1 MERCAAGDI
10 MVTASLSW
18 RRNLGPPRLSNIV
31 SIAAGGAHNLALRA
45 DGTVVAWDY
54 NNHGQTNVPPGLSNV
69 VAIAAGGDHS
79 LALKSDG
86 RRSWLGQNSYGEST
100 VPPGLG
106 RVIAISA
113 GFHDSMALVLPSSPT
128 LQAQLAGGELVLSW
142 PTNYPDF
149 TLQCSPDLRTVDWT
163 DCRSPPV
170 VSGGQFWVTNPIP
183 GSAEFFR
190 LRGAVTTNNT
200 RSTETHIRNRPR
212 SSLSP

>member
-1 MERCAAGDI
+1 MRGWGHNGYGQLELAP
-10 MVTASLSW
+10 
-18 RRNLGPPRLSNIV
+18 NLGPPRLSNIV

-86 RRSWLGQNSYGEST
+86 TVVAWGDNSYGEST

-170 VSGGQFWVTNPIP
+170 V
-183 GSAEFFR
+183 
-190 LRGAVTTNNT
+190 LRGAILGDKSDSRERGVFPVAGC
-200 RSTETHIRNRPR
+200 RNH
-212 SSLSP
+212 